1 VVEAVN
7 ALADLRP
14 ALAFSL
20 FAVTA
25 CANESPL
32 GDLEG
37 TYDLRE
43 LTPTLYGG
51 EDATCELRIDGADAS
66 ASCSREVSV
75 DDPDSGTPPAVTESL
90 VLQGDLGE
98 DSIEGTLE
106 YEGTGTSTDGCVVRS
121 DVHEFSLDV
130 TRTSRMEAE
139 GLFGP
144 AAGTWE
150 GTVSGT
156 SKRTRASGDDC
167 ESATEDESWMIEF
180 TLTLTGDVG
189 TFDYTLNGRPDQLVV
204 EAVGDVVEVDGV
216 NVPKTE

>member
-1 VVEAVN
+1 MVEGVT

-14 ALAFSL
+14 TLAFSL
-20 FAVTA
+20 FVVTA

-51 EDATCELRIDGADAS
+51 ENATCELRIDGADAS
-66 ASCSREVSV
+66 ASCSRAVSV
-75 DDPDSGTPPAVTESL
+75 DDPESATPLEVTESL
-90 VLQGDLGE
+90 VLQGDLSE
-98 DSIEGTLE
+98 DSIVGTLE
-106 YEGTGTSTDGCVVRS
+106 YEGVGTNTDGCVVRS

-130 TRTSRMEAE
+130 TRTSKMEAE

-156 SKRTRASGDDC
+156 SERTRASGDDC
-167 ESATEDESWMIEF
+167 ESATDNESWMVEF
-180 TLTLTGDVG
+180 TLNLTGDMG

-216 NVPKTE
+216 SVPKTE